1 MTELQHFYELKEKV
15 LLKYQEQYP
24 FFQGNWKNFSSQ
36 DIQNLIGSIE
46 QKCKQTISEKWIYTH
61 LKPETNSKIPRKD
74 MLNILSQF
82 VGFSGWDEFIFEE
95 VSEPKDI
102 LQIEASKKPKK
113 MLWILI
119 LTLIFVIVIS
129 IVVFYKKEVPELK
142 TIQLNN
148 EFTNEK
154 VNSNEVK
161 VYQVKDSVSK
171 SLEVKEGKVIIDN
184 SDDQKSKI
192 VIKSPFYKT
201 KTINFNSNETAVP
214 STNNVDL
221 TPDDYA
227 MMLKAFMLSDIKN
240 WETRKVQL
248 DKILSDNLEVLVLL
262 KNDLGV
268 EFFNKKEFSQKL
280 IVPTPS
286 VRRMKII
293 EIKNDQNN
301 KIQFIRIKQE

>member
-201 KTINFNSNETAVP
+201 KTINFNSNETTVP
-214 STNNVDL
+214 STSNVDL

-268 EFFNKKEFSQKL
+268 EFFNKNEFSQKL